1 MSYANINTMS
11 SNVMSSN
18 VMSGNAMNGG
28 NNKTMIDDLPRLEEI
43 SGDPYMQGNLPPDML
58 DKVSRHIRTKHSGME
73 RQDYAI
79 PIQEHYA
86 VSNQHANQPMSHEK
100 MAIDPFSFSCLDVAN
115 HVKDCPIC
123 SKFYNTDKSMYVVI
137 ILLLTIICVI
147 LLKKL
152 LNL

>member
-1 MSYANINTMS
+1 MSYANINTMT
-11 SNVMSSN
+11 NN
-18 VMSGNAMNGG
+18 NGFG
-28 NNKTMIDDLPRLEEI
+28 GASNKTMIEDLPRLEEI
-43 SGDPYMQGNLPPDML
+43 SGDPYMQGNLPPDMINT
-58 DKVSRHIRTKHSGME
+58 VSRHIRTKHPGME
-73 RQDYAI
+73 RQDYAV

-86 VSNQHANQPMSHEK
+86 LPQNKQQASHGV
-100 MAIDPFSFSCLDVAN
+100 DPFSFSCLDVAN